1 MLTYFMQVKLPSEF
15 TAADGVTV
23 GHLLMD
29 LLEATKPRERAIAV
43 RMFVERTAGLRECG
57 FAHLDA
63 FIGGIFEESLLF
75 TLGLGFR
82 KFKTV
87 AVPEVVA
94 TNPAVVTA
102 GGAALMGH
110 GLESTLRISST
121 PTEAIDDVLRK
132 YPALKVMT
140 DRHVWFH
147 PLLETIAKRRVLAA
161 PLGLRLRLAF
171 GAVLSILDMASDIN
185 NIRQMFLAGQNMGAF
200 LLLGMIALN
209 LAFQALIVAIQ
220 NSHRGWS
227 TVLRELGVVFSLL
240 KPGIDAIRVA
250 GGAERVEGAPM
261 DPFMEMVICKLSE
274 MTFESIPGGLA
285 QAIFLLNGGDW
296 TTAAVVSVGLSCLS
310 TAFTASALAYDI
322 DTDPTKRKSGPEFF
336 GYIPDTAGRRFLA
349 FALLFLYHTVWT
361 LGKTFSM
368 AVLAQTNWLW
378 LVVYLLSDHCGLIL
392 YKLAR
397 GDLMYWVPGVGWA
410 VSVLARFVVKVV
422 TDFTG

>member
-1 MLTYFMQVKLPSEF
+1 
-15 TAADGVTV
+15 
-23 GHLLMD
+23 
-29 LLEATKPRERAIAV
+29 
-43 RMFVERTAGLRECG
+43 
-57 FAHLDA
+57 
-63 FIGGIFEESLLF
+63 
-75 TLGLGFR
+75 
-82 KFKTV
+82 
-87 AVPEVVA
+87 
-94 TNPAVVTA
+94 
-102 GGAALMGH
+102 
-110 GLESTLRISST
+110 
-121 PTEAIDDVLRK
+121 
-132 YPALKVMT
+132 MT

-185 NIRQMFLAGQNMGAF
+185 NIRQMFLVGQNMGAF

-209 LAFQALIVAIQ
+209 LAFQALIVTIQ

-227 TVLRELGVVFSLL
+227 TVLRELGIVFSLL

-274 MTFESIPGGLA
+274 MTFESIPGGLT
-285 QAIFLLNGGDW
+285 QALFLLNGGDW

-310 TAFTASALAYDI
+310 TAFTASLLAFDL
-322 DTDPTKRKSGPEFF
+322 DTEPKQRKSSPEFF
-336 GYIPDTAGRRFLA
+336 GYIPDTTGKRILA

-368 AVLAQTNWLW
+368 AVLAQANGLW
-378 LVVYLLSDHCGLIL
+378 LMVYLLSDHCGLIV
-392 YKLAR
+392 YKLSR
-397 GDLMYWVPGVGWA
+397 GDLIYWVAGLGWPM
-410 VSVLARFVVKVV
+410 SVLARFIVKVV